1 LAVPTLCDAQSAFD
15 GHQPTLDKQA
25 AVLAKLATA
34 AVG

>member
-1 LAVPTLCDAQSAFD
+1 MPNRRYD